1 MSVQSPPRAITRSLS
16 DSRRVLHRDARAV
29 RQDGRI
35 QIVSL
40 DDVRAAHAEFM
51 VLQEGRIQFH
61 GNAQELLASQEP
73 FLQEFPYRTLPPW

>member
-1 MSVQSPPRAITRSLS
+1 VTHQI
-16 DSRRVLHRDARAV
+16 RDAFYIATHGAV

>member
-1 MSVQSPPRAITRSLS
+1 MTHQI
-16 DSRRVLHRDARAV
+16 RDAFYIATHGAV